1 MRTFME
7 RVCVENRRPS
17 PRRVWSPAATR
28 CGESEA
34 MHEDIHS
41 LRRHGRLLVAVSPE
55 AAMHLSKDKQLKSHP
70 PKNVESEIL
79 REHIKK
85 EREAAKA
92 GKRPYY
98 LKKYRACLSV
108 FVQLVISEIDSSA
121 ATSLQVV
128 KLLALYLT
136 GDKEGAISS
145 LKEWLSDSAIGS
157 NPVLRLI
164 AGIIFMHEQ
173 DYNEALKH
181 THSGG
186 TLDLKNRYCKEA
198 KACTSDPLK
207 HPATVLQAQPP
218 RKFTFRRGK
227 VLNPEE
233 SSGSTPK

>member
-1 MRTFME
+1 MDK
-7 RVCVENRRPS
+7 NS
-17 PRRVWSPAATR
+17 KN
-28 CGESEA
+28 
-34 MHEDIHS
+34 
-41 LRRHGRLLVAVSPE
+41 
-55 AAMHLSKDKQLKSHP
+55 KDKQLKSHP

-186 TLDLKNRYCKEA
+186 TLDLEA
-198 KACTSDPLK
+198 IIDPAAIFEQLEK
-207 HPATVLQAQPP
+207 RKLIPQPLAA
-218 RKFTFRRGK
+218 K
-227 VLNPEE
+227 
-233 SSGSTPK
+233 